1 MNGKWLGCVAVL
13 VLLAAAACATKG
25 TTAPKL
31 LPMLDGIY
39 HFSERPPQLQDAI
52 EGTLTV
58 ISDTVIVDA
67 QPGPCRYDQQQSWG
81 RDHPYVYLC
90 AEITLSFDRYN
101 PVQKASYRTTTTI
114 LERRTVCVRYET
126 NSSGQ
131 RVCVQQETQSI
142 PRKISVSGSLHM
154 TRVQNPD

>member
-1 MNGKWLGCVAVL
+1 MIGKWLGPACVM
-13 VLLAAAACATKG
+13 LLAIAACGKKG
-25 TTAPKL
+25 ATAPKP
-31 LPMLDGIY
+31 LPMLDGVY

-58 ISDTVIVDA
+58 ISDTVIVEA
-67 QPGPCRYDQQQSWG
+67 QPGPCSYDREQSWG
-81 RDHPYVYLC
+81 RNHPYVYRC

-114 LERRTVCVRYET
+114 FERRTVCVRYET

-131 RVCVQQETQSI
+131 RVCVQQETQSV
-142 PRKISVSGSLHM
+142 PRQISVSGSLHM